1 MLETLASRIDGSA
14 LQSGA
19 VYLLSQIR
27 GFPPMIQTVHLLAI
41 SAIMGSVV
49 LIDLRVLGLAL
60 RSQRISDLTRR
71 LLPWTWWALPFLFV
85 SGILFVLARPRRYAV
100 NPIFRLKFG
109 LMALAVIVTLA
120 FHAVAKRRPDYW
132 EGSPGGRLIGKL
144 VAAASLLLWVA
155 VVLAGRWIAYAD
167 YLIPPDE

>member
-1 MLETLASRIDGSA
+1 MLEQLASRIDGSA
-14 LQSGA
+14 LQAGA

-41 SAIMGSVV
+41 AAVMGSIV
-49 LIDLRVLGLAL
+49 LIDLRILGLAL
-60 RSQRISDLTRR
+60 RGQPTSDLARR

-85 SGILFVLARPRRYAV
+85 SGIIFVLARPQRYAV
-100 NPIFRLKFG
+100 NPIFRLKFV
-109 LMALAVIVTLA
+109 LLALAVIVTLA
-120 FHAVAKRRPDYW
+120 LHRVTARNPAYW
-132 EGSPGGRLIGKL
+132 EGPGGGRVLGRM

-167 YLIPPDE
+167 YLLPSEE